1 MFCLPVVL
9 CFSEV
14 IYVFVLQVFLER
26 KLIANL
32 HKRHM
37 EQVTKKYGPT
47 WQEKEKMGTPS
58 MGGVT
63 FPVVMALPI
72 ILNCCFFSN
81 DLSSDLL
88 ALLVYPIL
96 IGLIGFY
103 DDWLK
108 NIRHSSEG
116 LRSLQKLF
124 CQILVTTV
132 TILFAM
138 KSQTPNFFGL
148 EIPEWLYIVILVFLG
163 VGLQNAVNVTDGL
176 DGLAAGLALVSF
188 ASLAV
193 ILQENCLA
201 FSIALCSIA
210 LCLGFLWHNSKPA
223 TIFMGDTGAHFLAG
237 LIFSICLVSD
247 RIFLT
252 IPVSFVFG
260 IEIISV
266 ALQIFAIRI
275 LGRKIFRMSPIHHHF
290 ELMGYSETKIVAR
303 FYIIHALGIFTLL
316 MLLGSLI

>member
-1 MFCLPVVL
+1 MINSSCVI
-9 CFSEV
+9 CFAEFLF
-14 IYVFVLQVFLER
+14 VFVLQVFLER
-26 KLIANL
+26 KLITYL
-32 HKRHM
+32 HKKHV
-37 EQVTKKYGPT
+37 EQVTKNYGPT

-63 FPVVMALPI
+63 FPAVMALPI
-72 ILNCCFFSN
+72 FLNCCLFSN
-81 DLSSDLL
+81 DLGSDLV

-96 IGLIGFY
+96 VGLIGFY

-108 NIRHSSEG
+108 NIHHSSEG

-138 KSQTPNFFGL
+138 KSEIPNFFGL
-148 EIPEWLYIVILVFLG
+148 EISKWLFVIILVFLG

-176 DGLAAGLALVSF
+176 DGLAAGLSLISF
-188 ASLAV
+188 ASLAL

-201 FSIALCSIA
+201 FFIAVCSIA
-210 LCLGFLWHNSKPA
+210 LCLGFLWHNAKPA

-237 LIFSICLVSD
+237 IIFSICLVSD
-247 RIFLT
+247 RIFLA

-260 IEIISV
+260 VEIISV
-266 ALQIFAIRI
+266 ALQIFAIRV

-303 FYIIHALGIFTLL
+303 FYIIHALGIFTLF